1 MQVGDLVN
9 VRQEIGCWSPRRYRE
24 RGVGLIVSIIP
35 TAPVDIGTA
44 MDVNLGD
51 NVVVALPSGTET
63 FSEHSVEVISASR

>member
-9 VRQEIGCWSPRRYRE
+9 VRQEIGCHTPRRYRE

-35 TAPVDIGTA
+35 TAPADIGTA

-51 NVVVALPSGTET
+51 NVIVALPSGTET
-63 FSEHSVEVISASR
+63 FNEHSVEVISESR

>member
-9 VRQEIGCWSPRRYRE
+9 VRQEMGCWSPPRYKE
-24 RGVGLIVSIIP
+24 RGVGLVVSIIP

-51 NVVVALPSGTET
+51 SVVVALPTGTET
-63 FSEHSVEVISASR
+63 FNEHSVDVITESR

>member
-9 VRQEIGCWSPRRYRE
+9 VRQEIGCHTPRRYRE

-51 NVVVALPSGTET
+51 NVVVALPTGVET
-63 FSEHSVEVISASR
+63 FSEHSVEVISENR

>member
-9 VRQEIGCWSPRRYRE
+9 VRQELGCYTPRRYRE

>member
-9 VRQEIGCWSPRRYRE
+9 VRQEIGCHTPRRYRE

-51 NVVVALPSGTET
+51 NVVVALPTGMET
-63 FSEHSVEVISASR
+63 FSEHSVEVISEGR

>member
-9 VRQEIGCWSPRRYRE
+9 VRQEIGCHTPRRYRE
-24 RGVGLIVSIIP
+24 LGVGLIVSIIP

-51 NVVVALPSGTET
+51 NVIVALPSGKET
-63 FSEHSVEVISASR
+63 FNEHSVEVISESR

>member
-1 MQVGDLVN
+1 MQVGDLVS

-51 NVVVALPSGTET
+51 NVIVALPSGKET
-63 FSEHSVEVISASR
+63 FSEHSVEVISESR